1 MKVKEFNGN
10 VVFLHE
16 VIDGAADRS
25 YGIHVAKLAGL
36 PKAVLKRATE
46 VLNFLENE
54 GKSSSISQLVDDL
67 PLFAVAKAQA
77 DKEEAAAEAALSPLV
92 EALEALNPDDLT
104 PREALQKLYELK
116 AQAHTLHLD
125 AQ

>member
-1 MKVKEFNGN
+1 MKIKEFNGN

-36 PKAVLKRATE
+36 PKVVISRASE
-46 VLNFLENE
+46 VLEFLENE
-54 GKSSSISQLVDDL
+54 GKSSSISRLVDDL
-67 PLFAVAKAQA
+67 PLFAAARAQVEE
-77 DKEEAAAEAALSPLV
+77 EEARAEAINAPVMELLNS
-92 EALEALNPDDLT
+92 LNPDDLS

-116 AQAHTLHLD
+116 ATASSVIK
-125 AQ
+125 